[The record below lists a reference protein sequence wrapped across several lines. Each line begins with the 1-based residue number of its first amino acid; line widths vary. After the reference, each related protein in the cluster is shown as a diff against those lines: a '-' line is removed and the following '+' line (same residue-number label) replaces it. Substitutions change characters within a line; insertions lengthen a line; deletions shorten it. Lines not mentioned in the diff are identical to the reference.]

1 MLQIFQKKDIVYPDF
16 RYLVKAANRAKIAYL
31 NPDEINKLWEDK
43 DNVFDNAIECPV
55 YITKNEASAYFWRE
69 NTIANTNGDK
79 LANII
84 FRGTNSIQDVIDDLD
99 MCLISVENKGGRIK
113 VHEGFY
119 RQFISIEPYIT
130 KLIQDENITS
140 LQIFAHS
147 LGAGIGQIAAA
158 FYGEKNI
165 EVSIYTIGC
174 PRTGNDKFV
183 KWFTK
188 NVKKNTRI
196 VNQYDPVPTI
206 PIWPTWVHTNDG
218 FEIKNNNFISC
229 PKEKWGISRWIR
241 PITTIISNI
250 NYKSPIKG
258 HTCIDYIANLSK
270 LCKVGI

>member
-1 MLQIFQKKDIVYPDF
+1 M
-16 RYLVKAANRAKIAYL
+16 AYF
-31 NPDEINKLWEDK
+31 NQDEINKLWENK
-43 DNVFDNAIECPV
+43 DSIFINAIEKPI
-55 YITKNEASAYFWRE
+55 YITKNEASAYLWIE
-69 NTIANTNGDK
+69 NTTIDTNDDK
-79 LANII
+79 FANII

-99 MCLISVENKGGRIK
+99 TCLISVENKDGKIK

-119 RQFISIEPYIT
+119 RQFMSIEPQIT
-130 KLIQDENITS
+130 KLIQDKNITS

-158 FYGEKNI
+158 FYGERNI

-188 NVKKNTRI
+188 NVKNNMRI

-218 FEIKNNNFISC
+218 FEIKNNKFISC
-229 PKEKWGISRWIR
+229 PKEKRGIIRWLR
-241 PITTIISNI
+241 PLTTLTTNI
-250 NYKSPIKG
+250 NYEAPIKG
-258 HTCIDYIANLSK
+258 HACVDYIANLSK
-270 LCKVGI
+270 LIQK